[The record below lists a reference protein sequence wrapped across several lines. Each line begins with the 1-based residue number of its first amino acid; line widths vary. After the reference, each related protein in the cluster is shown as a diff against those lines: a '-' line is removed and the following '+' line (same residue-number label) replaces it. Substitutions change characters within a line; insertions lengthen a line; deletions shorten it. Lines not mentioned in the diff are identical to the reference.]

1 MFEKPHQQN
10 IRPTVQSKNL
20 RKIDVFLRT
29 CSRQGIICQ
38 GHRVNRPRC
47 VGDDRN
53 TMIEKCVKT
62 LITAISN
69 SENSVKLWV
78 IDDHSSQM
86 FLNKLHTWVA
96 NINCEI
102 ISTTDT
108 GYLASAVTQAELC
121 RTQGSDIVYLTE
133 DDYLH
138 DHNAIDLL
146 ASGLTTL
153 QQSVQWHPVAIYP
166 YDCIDRYKKEFPEPC
181 RIFYHAGLY
190 WRTITKSTPVLMMQH
205 ETFTAYYDI
214 FADMA
219 KNYDPFTYGE
229 DQTINRLWSN
239 MVNFAGPVVLFSP
252 VPSLAVHLEH
262 QEPTVISQG
271 VVNWRE
277 NWMKNV

>member
-38 GHRVNRPRC
+38 GHRINKPRC
-47 VGDDRN
+47 VGDDRD
-53 TMIEKCVKT
+53 TMVKKCIKS
-62 LITAISN
+62 LATAIRN
-69 SENSVKLWV
+69 SENSVKLWI
-78 IDDHSSQM
+78 IDDHSSRD
-86 FLNKLHTWVA
+86 FLLWL
-96 NINCEI
+96 
-102 ISTTDT
+102 TDSLKGIDTDLIPLVET
-108 GYLASAVTQAELC
+108 GYIASAVKQAELC
-121 RTQGSDIVYLTE
+121 LEKGSDIVYMTE

-214 FADMA
+214 FSDMA

-262 QEPTVISQG
+262 QEPTAIHNG
-271 VVNWRE
+271 IINWR
-277 NWMKNV
+277 NLWKNV